1 MGRVPWPLL
10 GAVSNRHPWGAPL
23 AALGSPRLSEPG
35 RAVGQVPLLGHCQVC
50 WALNRG
56 LLGCYHPLPVLTMAR
71 VGSCVVVYPVMGKE
85 REPEEGKPV
94 LSSRNYRQTAGGLF
108 TRVWWNTCA
117 SLYPFPGPPP
127 NKDTFVLRTFGWR
140 WQELSGWFSMLLTSR
155 RFHECESV
163 FIDKVSKFLP
173 HCRTH
178 LLKLPSWYLLSLG
191 SIRER
196 LLRFEYPSPVCLA
209 Q

>member
-35 RAVGQVPLLGHCQVC
+35 RAVGQVPLLGDCQVC

-108 TRVWWNTCA
+108 TRE
-117 SLYPFPGPPP
+117 
-127 NKDTFVLRTFGWR
+127 FG
-140 WQELSGWFSMLLTSR
+140 E
-155 RFHECESV
+155 
-163 FIDKVSKFLP
+163 
-173 HCRTH
+173 TH
-178 LLKLPSWYLLSLG
+178 VLPS
-191 SIRER
+191 I
-196 LLRFEYPSPVCLA
+196 PSPDLPQIKTHSCWEPSDGDDRNYRGDFPCCSLRDASMNANQFSLIKSVSFYLTVAPIC
-209 Q
+209 